1 VRVEVRAFATL
12 AAFVPSRSRDGAAF
26 LDLPDDGTVR
36 DLVRALGVP
45 DEMAVVALVNG
56 AVAEIDRPL
65 ESEDI
70 VTLFPPLVGG

>member
-1 VRVEVRAFATL
+1 
-12 AAFVPSRSRDGAAF
+12 
-26 LDLPDDGTVR
+26 
-36 DLVRALGVP
+36 
-45 DEMAVVALVNG
+45 MAVVALVNG